1 MLNHIIKK
9 RNKTELVLMRS
20 KVKALLE
27 LVFISVFFA
36 LWYGALIDDFSS
48 FESIKKEV
56 VEKISEQKALII
68 FYFAPL
74 IVGFRIWLGIS
85 TLVTGNRYI
94 FSLNTQRVSH
104 TQREICRYDQ
114 VETIRIRQI
123 HDSDG
128 ADQYRLYVV
137 HSNGRK
143 LFIAESTDSSYI
155 RGLASDIADACNSHI
170 EYKN

>member
-1 MLNHIIKK
+1 M
-9 RNKTELVLMRS
+9 
-20 KVKALLE
+20 
-27 LVFISVFFA
+27 
-36 LWYGALIDDFSS
+36 
-48 FESIKKEV
+48 
-56 VEKISEQKALII
+56 
-68 FYFAPL
+68 
-74 IVGFRIWLGIS
+74 
-85 TLVTGNRYI
+85 TGNKYV

-104 TQREICRYDQ
+104 NQREICRYDQ

-143 LFIAESTDSSYI
+143 LFIAESTDSPYI